1 MAGKLLNNYRGAVLM
16 VTHDRY
22 FLDRVT
28 NRIFELS
35 FGKLYEYKGNY
46 ETYVMEK
53 AERERV
59 AVEQEE
65 KENASSNKN
74 LRGCEQAFKH
84 EERNNK
90 QELIGFR
97 I

>member
-1 MAGKLLNNYRGAVLM
+1 MTATFRSSNQSDFR
-16 VTHDRY
+16 T
-22 FLDRVT
+22 F
-28 NRIFELS
+28 

-65 KENASSNKN
+65 KRKR
-74 LRGCEQAFKH
+74 LF
-84 EERNNK
+84 K
-90 QELIGFR
+90 QELAWMRAGVR
-97 I
+97 TRNETTSKN

>member
-1 MAGKLLNNYRGAVLM
+1 M

-28 NRIFELS
+28 NRIFELLENCMNT
-35 FGKLYEYKGNY
+35 KET

-65 KENASSNKN
+65 KKTPSNKN

-84 EERNNK
+84 EERNSK

>member
-1 MAGKLLNNYRGAVLM
+1 
-16 VTHDRY
+16 
-22 FLDRVT
+22 
-28 NRIFELS
+28 
-35 FGKLYEYKGNY
+35 
-46 ETYVMEK
+46 MEK

-65 KENASSNKN
+65 KRLFKQELAWM
-74 LRGCEQAFKH
+74 RAGVQAR
-84 EERNNK
+84 ERNSK

>member
-1 MAGKLLNNYRGAVLM
+1 M

-65 KENASSNKN
+65 KKKTPLQTRTCVDASRSSSTRNETASKN
-74 LRGCEQAFKH
+74 
-84 EERNNK
+84 
-90 QELIGFR
+90 
-97 I
+97 